1 MGAMDQPHTIPPL
14 ANVYWRIA
22 SSATHLAK
30 TVDPAFAT
38 DTPDE
43 VNPCDPDPLV
53 DSLVAD
59 LAEDIL
65 SVTGSDG

>member
-1 MGAMDQPHTIPPL
+1 MGAMDQRHPIPPL

-38 DTPDE
+38 DTPDQ

-53 DSLVAD
+53 DSAIAD
-59 LAEDIL
+59 LAERIIQAEADH
-65 SVTGSDG
+65 G